1 MSDLKVLV
9 VGASIAGPMAAYWL
23 AEAGAEATIIERY
36 PALRSGGQN
45 IDIRTCGVTVVRK
58 IPGLE
63 AALKASLAPLED
75 NKAMKIVDDQDRPY
89 ITIKGTGDAEQQS
102 LVSEYEIFRD
112 DLSRILHDFTKGNER
127 IRYVFGEQVASLR
140 QEKDRVF
147 VEFANGKLPP
157 SNSDL
162 VVAADGATSRTR
174 ALGME
179 CKVRDH
185 IEPLNAWAGYCTV
198 PRNLLRGGKMAL
210 FSTST
215 PGRATM
221 IAPDHHLGRNRIVLM
236 SSYPRSAVTAEVMRP
251 FREAVKAGDG
261 ATKQFLAQH
270 FRGHPRYEEIMPAV
284 RASDN
289 LYASEAVQVK
299 APSLHKGRFV
309 LIGDA
314 GYAAGPVGT
323 GTSLAITG
331 AYLLAG
337 EISNH
342 PGDLAAGLRSYESR
356 MQPIIQDMQQIPPG
370 FPGIMTPQAPWA
382 LSLRNAVIQVIAA
395 LITASEFVPIAK
407 LFSWVA
413 ATFSSSFG
421 TDKYN
426 IPEYNWKS

>member
-1 MSDLKVLV
+1 
-9 VGASIAGPMAAYWL
+9 
-23 AEAGAEATIIERY
+23 
-36 PALRSGGQN
+36 
-45 IDIRTCGVTVVRK
+45 
-58 IPGLE
+58 
-63 AALKASLAPLED
+63 
-75 NKAMKIVDDQDRPY
+75 MKIVDDHNRPY

-157 SNSDL
+157 SSFDL

-174 ALGME
+174 ALGMN
-179 CKVRDH
+179 CKVDDH

-198 PRNLLRGGKMAL
+198 PQNLLRGDKMAL

-215 PGRATM
+215 PGRAII
-221 IAPDHHLGRNRIVLM
+221 IAPDHHPEQNRIVLM
-236 SSYPRSAVTAEVMRP
+236 SSYPRSAATGEVMRP
-251 FREAVKAGDG
+251 FREAVKAGDE
-261 ATKQFLAQH
+261 ALKQFLARH
-270 FRGHPRYEEIMPAV
+270 FRGHPRYAEIMPAV

-337 EISNH
+337 EINNH

-356 MQPIIQDMQQIPPG
+356 MRPIIRDMQQIPPG

-382 LSLRNAVIQVIAA
+382 LSLRNTLIQVIAA
-395 LITASEFVPIAK
+395 LITVSEFVPIAK
-407 LFSWVA
+407 LFSLVA

-426 IPEYNWKS
+426 IPEYDWKS